1 MKKIIFLIVVGFFLV
16 FTGCNDDNEGYSLND
31 VWIGLG
37 IVESTDSYRIVL
49 DGGEVLVP
57 VAFGGYY
64 PGYDHDYSGN
74 HQKIEAGDRVMV
86 NYTILDDEV
95 NEAGEIVKYY
105 IRLNSAKK
113 VLMKGILDI
122 TPENEDSIGN
132 DPIIVQDY
140 WITNN
145 LLNLELKY
153 WGRNEIHY
161 INLVKQPG
169 VLTSAGQ
176 PFNLEIKHNSNKDE
190 ESIPYV
196 ALVSF
201 KLDTLQVAGIDS
213 VRFKVK
219 STDYDGKL
227 QEFDGVYKYDKN
239 N

>member
-1 MKKIIFLIVVGFFLV
+1 
-16 FTGCNDDNEGYSLND
+16 
-31 VWIGLG
+31 
-37 IVESTDSYRIVL
+37 
-49 DGGEVLVP
+49 
-57 VAFGGYY
+57 
-64 PGYDHDYSGN
+64 
-74 HQKIEAGDRVMV
+74 
-86 NYTILDDEV
+86 
-95 NEAGEIVKYY
+95 
-105 IRLNSAKK
+105 
-113 VLMKGILDI
+113 MKGILDI

-153 WGRNEIHY
+153 WGRNEIHF
-161 INLVKQPG
+161 INLVKLPG

-227 QEFDGVYKYDKN
+227 KEFDGVYKYDKN

>member
-16 FTGCNDDNEGYSLND
+16 FTGCNDDNEGYSLNN

-49 DGGEVLVP
+49 DDGEVLIP

-74 HQKIEAGDRVMV
+74 QQKIEAGDRVLV

-153 WGRNEIHY
+153 WGRNEIHF